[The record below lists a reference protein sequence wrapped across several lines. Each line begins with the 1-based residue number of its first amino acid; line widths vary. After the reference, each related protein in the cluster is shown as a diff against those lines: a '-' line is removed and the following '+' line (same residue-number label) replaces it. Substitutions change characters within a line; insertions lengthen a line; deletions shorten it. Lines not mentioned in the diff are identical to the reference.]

1 MVTCGPTGWA
11 AVWDAARP
19 NAELIARVP
28 KPLRDSMAATL
39 PSKVLVPVA
48 VTPSSHHF
56 LDHAKSLRKRQG
68 YEGKKVLERKVLRL
82 IATVIDCCGQV
93 RTCGP
98 GHPPIATV
106 RVLATL
112 RRFLREGT
120 PWRSLTAAK
129 DQASGST
136 LRRCLARWAETGLLQ
151 KVHALLIGMLR
162 GHPDLI
168 LDSCSA
174 RAKRGGDL
182 TGPNPTDRAKR
193 GTKYHVA
200 VDGDGVPVACVATG
214 ANVNDTL
221 VFERLFL
228 AAFAVM
234 ARIRTV
240 FADKGYDA
248 EPHRDLCR
256 HFGVKPQIHTR
267 GQPPGSG
274 LGQRRWPVERSNAWV
289 LENKRLAL
297 RYDRLGFIIQSL
309 LQSACIFLVAG
320 RLARQF

>member
-1 MVTCGPTGWA
+1 M
-11 AVWDAARP
+11 DIR
-19 NAELIARVP
+19 
-28 KPLRDSMAATL
+28 
-39 PSKVLVPVA
+39 
-48 VTPSSHHF
+48 
-56 LDHAKSLRKRQG
+56 
-68 YEGKKVLERKVLRL
+68 VLRL
-82 IATVIDCCGQV
+82 IATVIEVCEPP
-93 RTCGP
+93 RAHGP
-98 GHPPIATV
+98 GHPPAETV

-120 PWRSLTAAK
+120 PWRSLTAT
-129 DQASGST
+129 DTQASGST
-136 LRRCLARWAETGLLQ
+136 LRRWLTRWARMGLLAQ
-151 KVHALLIGMLR
+151 VHAVLVGMLR

-168 LDSCSA
+168 LDSCSV
-174 RAKRGGDL
+174 RAKRAGDL

-193 GTKYHVA
+193 GTKYNVA
-200 VDGDGVPVACVATG
+200 VDGDGVPVACVATA

-228 AAFAVM
+228 AAYAVM

-256 HFGVKPQIHTR
+256 FFGARPCIYKR

-289 LENKRLAL
+289 LANKRLAL
-297 RYDRLGFIIQSL
+297 RYDRLQFIVQSL
-309 LQSACIFLVAG
+309 LQSACIWRVLKTRRA
-320 RLARQF
+320 

>member
-1 MVTCGPTGWA
+1 MDFRILA
-11 AVWDAARP
+11 
-19 NAELIARVP
+19 
-28 KPLRDSMAATL
+28 
-39 PSKVLVPVA
+39 
-48 VTPSSHHF
+48 
-56 LDHAKSLRKRQG
+56 
-68 YEGKKVLERKVLRL
+68 L
-82 IATVIDCCGQV
+82 IATVVECCEG
-93 RTCGP
+93 RREPGP
-98 GHPPIATV
+98 GHPPTETV

-112 RRFLREGT
+112 RQFLREGT
-120 PWRSLTAAK
+120 PWRSLRATK
-129 DQASGST
+129 DKASGST
-136 LRRCLARWAETGLLQ
+136 LRRWLEGWAHTGVLAQ
-151 KVHALLIGMLR
+151 VHAVLVSMLR

-168 LDSCSA
+168 LDSCSV

-193 GTKYHVA
+193 GTKYNVA
-200 VDGDGVPVACVATG
+200 VDGDGVPVACVATA

-248 EPHRDLCR
+248 EHHRELCR
-256 HFGVKPQIHTR
+256 SFGVTPQIHTR

-309 LQSACIFLVAG
+309 LQSACIFLVAK